1 MMADGCTTAA
11 ALLHMHGSQSASTV
25 RSTARNLVNSSIEP
39 ATAAVSA
46 SLPMHIHESPQVFSG
61 RAV

>member
-11 ALLHMHGSQSASTV
+11 ALLHTHGSQSASTV